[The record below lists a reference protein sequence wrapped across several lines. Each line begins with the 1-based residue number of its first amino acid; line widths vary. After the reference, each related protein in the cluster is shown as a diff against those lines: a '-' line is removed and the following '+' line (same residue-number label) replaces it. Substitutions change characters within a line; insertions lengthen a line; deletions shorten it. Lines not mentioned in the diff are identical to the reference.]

1 MPCTSAVLAS
11 LVLLF
16 FLVSPP
22 ATTMNAAITVAA
34 ARPVKVPEFS
44 RERTTLEPSSAASGL
59 NGNPSVESCLPKG
72 LPHNSAPSR
81 LQNTTLALDFKEKEG
96 LSPTGCLHRFGHSLV
111 PSLLNADV
119 ADGGFR
125 ALFEEGHSYS
135 ELFSLSVI
143 DEDKVAIGAA
153 GSIPALGNKV
163 QTIKAG
169 IMGPL
174 MGLLRDTGGRMVD
187 EAPAILS
194 ILVSHPEGKAAIGLA
209 QPMAATLL
217 ELFQQFDVASS
228 MSPYYCISIRKT
240 TPYPLILFFLH
251 FWNVRSDVAV
261 GYGSLTFDFDLALIN
276 GVK

>member
-11 LVLLF
+11 LFLLF

-22 ATTMNAAITVAA
+22 ATTMNAAIAVAA

-81 LQNTTLALDFKEKEG
+81 T
-96 LSPTGCLHRFGHSLV
+96 
-111 PSLLNADV
+111 
-119 ADGGFR
+119 
-125 ALFEEGHSYS
+125 LFEEGHSYS

-153 GSIPALGNKV
+153 GAIPALGNKV
-163 QTIKAG
+163 RIIKAG

-174 MGLLRDTGGRMVD
+174 MGLLRDTGGGMVD

-209 QPMAATLL
+209 QPMVATLL

-228 MSPYYCISIRKT
+228 MSRYYCISI
-240 TPYPLILFFLH
+240 
-251 FWNVRSDVAV
+251 
-261 GYGSLTFDFDLALIN
+261 
-276 GVK
+276 